1 MIFLWNLAAK
11 NLLRNRLRSI
21 VSIIAIA
28 ISVAVIVFTR
38 GLLMGFIDSTFSL
51 YIQYETGHIKIVNQE
66 YRLKQRLLS
75 LNYPVDGFNGEG
87 VAVMTDQ
94 LTELEGIEL
103 VVPRI
108 KFGAMAST
116 EHEAITMLGWGV
128 DPVLEDRFTK
138 IEEKL
143 VAGRMIQNGEKEIVL
158 GNGLMEKLNKRVG
171 DKVTLLYTDS
181 FSSFKGATFR
191 IVGVISSN
199 LPLINER
206 IFFLPLDLAQ
216 HLLEL
221 PDQVTELLLITP
233 NANQADVFFPA
244 VERLFSAKNALS
256 RYSVLTWQEANEFL
270 AYMDLALKIYDLI
283 YIFLVLLSSI
293 VVINTMVM
301 IVKERTQEIGMMAAL
316 GLQGRDILKL
326 IVMEG
331 AAMGIIGSLLGSLFG
346 GMITR
351 FLSVHGIDYSQ
362 AMSGME
368 GFLID
373 PIIFP
378 SFSVDHMVFAFILG
392 VVVTAIACIFPARRA
407 ARLEPSEALRDL

>member
-206 IFFLPLDLAQ
+206 IFFLPLDLVQ
-216 HLLEL
+216 HLLEM

-331 AAMGIIGSLLGSLFG
+331 AVMGIIGSLLGSLFG